1 MPKQGAKDIIE
12 TDLDKLRDMRC
23 VPIAREVLKI
33 IANSDNLALGE
44 KVSDMERI
52 NSYEPIFMKIMA
64 RFVELDIPL
73 KDVGYIFSLVSQALN
88 FTKDIIENSND
99 RNTKK
104 ADSLLWGKD
113 TDELTFVDVDTVL
126 KKSTV
131 DKVA

>member
-1 MPKQGAKDIIE
+1 MPKQGVKDIIE

-23 VPIAREVLKI
+23 IPIAREVLQI
-33 IANSDNLALGE
+33 VANSENLALGQN
-44 KVSDMERI
+44 VSDIDRI
-52 NSYEPIFMKIMA
+52 NSYEPIFNKIMA

-73 KDVGYIFSLVSQALN
+73 RDVGYIFSLVSQALT

-104 ADSLLWGKD
+104 ADSILWGKD
-113 TDELTFVDVDTVL
+113 TDELTFVDVDNVL

>member
-1 MPKQGAKDIIE
+1 MPKQGVKDIIE

-23 VPIAREVLKI
+23 IPIAREVLQI
-33 IANSDNLALGE
+33 VANSENLALGQN
-44 KVSDMERI
+44 VSDIDRI
-52 NSYEPIFMKIMA
+52 NSYEPIFNKIMA

-73 KDVGYIFSLVSQALN
+73 RDVGYIFSLVSQALT

-113 TDELTFVDVDTVL
+113 TDELTFVDVDNVL